1 VGVSEIMNTINK
13 SIKETLFRAYNTR
26 NRNNKNQKC
35 FDIIFGTI
43 FYLCII
49 LTIAAFGLMGV
60 SVKAGV
66 IMLLVILLCFGV
78 AITYALLRKK
88 RIMKLLFT
96 VPVGAENIEKIDVEQ
111 VDVLEHLYD
120 NSALTIG
127 METIPNAEFY
137 NILYNWLN
145 GMNALQDGKLK
156 LYFLTGNVWNQ
167 RFDCK
172 VADDTQIFCISMRDL
187 NINTENTEQFSYEH
201 TAFGRYLDDIVGGIR

>member
-1 VGVSEIMNTINK
+1 MNAINK
-13 SIKETLFRAYNTR
+13 SIKEVLFRAYNTR

-35 FDIIFGTI
+35 FDMIFGTI
-43 FYLCII
+43 FSLCII
-49 LTIAAFGLMGV
+49 LTISAFGLMGV

-88 RIMKLLFT
+88 RIMKLLFP

-111 VDVLEHLYD
+111 ADILDHLYED
-120 NSALTIG
+120 SALTIG
-127 METIPNAEFY
+127 MEAVPNAEFY

-156 LYFLTGNVWNQ
+156 LYFLTGKMWNQ

-172 VADDTQIFCISMRDL
+172 VADDTQIFCISMREL
-187 NINTENTEQFSYEH
+187 NINAENTEQFLHEH
-201 TAFGRYLDDIVGGIR
+201 MAFGRFLDNIVTEG

>member
-1 VGVSEIMNTINK
+1 MNTINK
-13 SIKETLFRAYNTR
+13 SIKEALFRAYNTR
-26 NRNNKNQKC
+26 NRNNKNQKR

-88 RIMKLLFT
+88 RIMKLLFP

-111 VDVLEHLYD
+111 VDVLEHLYE

-167 RFDCK
+167 RFDYK
-172 VADDTQIFCISMRDL
+172 VAGDTQIFCISMRDL
-187 NINTENTEQFSYEH
+187 NINAENTEQFSYEH
-201 TAFGRYLDDIVGGIR
+201 TVFGRYLDDIVGGIR